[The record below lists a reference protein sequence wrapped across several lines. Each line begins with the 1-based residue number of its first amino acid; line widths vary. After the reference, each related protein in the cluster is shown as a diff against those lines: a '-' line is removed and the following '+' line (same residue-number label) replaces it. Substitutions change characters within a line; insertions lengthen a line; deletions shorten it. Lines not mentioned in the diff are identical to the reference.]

1 MARTPLFRQFQ
12 SMMTEVDGSTSPSLS
27 RRHFLAGAGLSSL
40 AAVTVP
46 SSSASAA
53 TTSRIAI
60 IGGGI
65 AGLSAALALKDAG
78 HVATVYEAADRVGGR
93 MHSNATSWKN
103 GQTTE
108 WCGEFFDS
116 DHATVL
122 GLAKRFGL
130 PLTDFLG
137 AQASGSADTLY
148 LHGRY
153 YTQQQFA
160 SDFRPVLA
168 TLNKQLAAIGDGLTY
183 DTLNAAGRALD
194 ATSLWHWIDTYVP
207 GGHASQLGALLDSAY
222 NQELGLDTREQSSLN
237 LVSILPYQPA
247 GSSTVSIYGQSD
259 QRYGILGGNER
270 LPRAIAN
277 HLGAAQVRT
286 SQRLERIAKRSDGSY
301 DLTFASPTS
310 STTVV
315 ADRVIM
321 TIPFSVL
328 RRLDFRNAG
337 FDTRKQIAITELG
350 YGTNSKLMM
359 QFDGRPWTATG
370 PWGHTDGTFYSDL
383 DVQNVWDS
391 TRGRQGETGILTAYT
406 GGRNGAALRAST
418 PYATSGIAHH
428 VQSTLTTVG
437 RVFPGIPAHF
447 NGRATLSTPWSDP
460 NLRGS
465 YACWKVGQY
474 SAFAGYEGV
483 RQGRCHFAG
492 EHCSTGYQGYMEG
505 GAQEGIRAAR
515 EILHDFSKGQLL

>member
-1 MARTPLFRQFQ
+1 MARTPLFGKLQAMVIGTHD
-12 SMMTEVDGSTSPSLS
+12 SAPSLS

-40 AAVTVP
+40 AALTVP
-46 SSSASAA
+46 TTKAGAS

-78 HVATVYEAADRVGGR
+78 HLATVYEASDRVGGR
-93 MHSNATSWKN
+93 MHSNTTTWKH

-137 AQASGSADTLY
+137 AQAKGSADTLF

-153 YTQQQFA
+153 YSQAQFA
-160 SDFRPVLA
+160 TDFCPVLV
-168 TLNKQLAAIGDGLTY
+168 TLNKQLASIGSGLTY
-183 DTLNAAGRALD
+183 DSLNAAGRALD
-194 ATSLWHWIDTYVP
+194 AMSLWQWIDTYIP

-222 NQELGLDTREQSSLN
+222 NQELGLDTHEQSSLN
-237 LVSILPYQPA
+237 LVSILPYQPT
-247 GSSTVSIYGQSD
+247 GSRTVSIYGQSD

-270 LPRAIAN
+270 LPRAIAD
-277 HLGAAQVRT
+277 HLGPSRVRT
-286 SQRLERIAKRSDGSY
+286 NQRLERIAKRTDGSY
-301 DLTFASPTS
+301 DLTFASATS
-310 STTVV
+310 SSTVT
-315 ADRVIM
+315 ADRVVM

-328 RRLDFRNAG
+328 RRLDFRDAG
-337 FDTRKQIAITELG
+337 FDARKRTAITELG

-359 QFDGRPWTATG
+359 QFDGRPWTSTG
-370 PWGHTDGTFYSDL
+370 PWGHSDGTFYSDL
-383 DVQNVWDS
+383 NVQNVWES
-391 TRGRQGETGILTAYT
+391 TRGRAGATGILTAYT
-406 GGRNGAALRAST
+406 GGHNGTALRAAT
-418 PYATSGIAHH
+418 PYATSGIAGP
-428 VQSTLTTVG
+428 VESTLATVG
-437 RVFPGIPAHF
+437 RVFPGIPTHF

-465 YACWKVGQY
+465 YACWKVGQF

-483 RQGRCHFAG
+483 RQERCHFAG
-492 EHCSTGYQGYMEG
+492 EHCSTSYQGYMEG

-515 EILHDFSKGQLL
+515 EILHDFAKGQTL